1 MIPET
6 HQEYEHKNSVVVPLA
21 FFDKLM
27 RCYYGTGPR
36 DGDPQYQFTPENSH
50 TEVIP
55 EISNLKETT
64 IGTEMPPG
72 FIPRGIAAEKIKA
85 KERGTRHGKTTEKS
99 ERPSK
104 SN

>member
-36 DGDPQYQFTPENSH
+36 DGGSEYQLAPQNPS
-50 TEVIP
+50 TEVIS
-55 EISNLKETT
+55 EISKLKDITIETET
-64 IGTEMPPG
+64 PLGYK
-72 FIPRGIAAEKIKA
+72 PRGIAAEKLKA
-85 KERGTRHGKTTEKS
+85 KDRGTRHHKTTEEQDRS
-99 ERPSK
+99 SK
-104 SN
+104 NN